1 MIGKVVDFR
10 FEGSQNQE
18 KKSKFKANLAHQST
32 LEEMSDEF
40 SLALVFQWLDT
51 MIAALDCY
59 TWVFS
64 QGYLNPR
71 LFRENPQSRLI
82 SALTYFISH
91 IAMNSL
97 SDLRKYFPSTS
108 AATVFTPTDTKEFE
122 TAKCTVTVRLLNFL
136 TSLWSKYPQ
145 DTLQTISHSFY
156 NEHFIRLILVCVFN
170 PTQLGFDINN
180 EEINKKLPERVRL
193 GPSIRSPRSFTSE

>member
-1 MIGKVVDFR
+1 M
-10 FEGSQNQE
+10 
-18 KKSKFKANLAHQST
+18 KFKANLAHQRA
-32 LEEMSDEF
+32 LHEMSDEF
-40 SLALVFQWLDT
+40 SLALVYQWLDT
-51 MIAALDCY
+51 MIASLDCY

-97 SDLRKYFPSTS
+97 SDLIKYFPQSNS
-108 AATVFTPTDTKEFE
+108 AVVFTPTDINQFE
-122 TAKCTVTVRLLNFL
+122 TAKCTVIVRLLNFI
-136 TSLWSKYPQ
+136 TSLWCKYPH
-145 DTLQTISHSFY
+145 DTLQAIESSFY
-156 NEHFIRLILVCVFN
+156 NENFIRLIFICVFN

-180 EEINKKLPERVRL
+180 DEVNKKLPERV
-193 GPSIRSPRSFTSE
+193 GCCSY